1 MTRRRLGQL
10 GLAAVCALPLAS
22 LIYAFA
28 RDQLGSDPVETITH
42 ETGEWALRLLILTLC
57 VTPLRQISG
66 WNNLAPSRRTL
77 GLMSFLY
84 ATLHFATYLTFDL
97 SWDFSDFAEDI
108 QERPYITLGFAA
120 FMILVPLAMTS
131 TRKSIK
137 RLGRG
142 WQRLHRWIY
151 LALALAIGHFIWLVK
166 ADLREP
172 LIYAGIAALVL
183 TWRIPLLL
191 GRRTP
196 NYATLRRSRKKR
208 THVL

>member
-1 MTRRRLGQL
+1 MTRRQWGQL
-10 GLAAVCALPLAS
+10 GLAAVCALPLGS

-28 RDQLGSDPVETITH
+28 HDQLGSDPVETITH

-84 ATLHFATYLTFDL
+84 ATLHFGTYLTFDL
-97 SWDFSDFAEDI
+97 GWNFSDFTQEI

-120 FMILVPLAMTS
+120 FVILVPLAMTS

-142 WQRLHRWIY
+142 WQRLHRWVY

-183 TWRIPLLL
+183 AWRIPLLL

-196 NYATLRRSRKKR
+196 NYATLRRARKKR